1 MLLILLSRNCGII
14 GGDIT
19 SRSYAEREVEHRGV
33 TFPAPDNENSC
44 KNQFIIVHKR
54 IDALQEECTLFNRDV
69 GRRLDDCESA
79 THDLSGKL
87 LGGLSDMNTRF
98 SELTIDDM
106 FVKMLQQ
113 GVESTRSNLEEFKKV
128 YMSFREKAFA
138 PLLGNVDANN
148 LCVNELVKDVTS
160 TRGDV
165 RSLTQ
170 KVQKLNQTLS
180 LLEKGTD
187 SGFSKLGPD
196 VSNPQT
202 KSLGFDD
209 SCLEGVSPGSQ
220 RRGSLGTDRTNASH
234 NITQTIDTLR
244 DSISNLENRVIHV
257 ETQCR
262 QSVAR
267 AENTSDDVCCSAC
280 ARVADGL
287 SMNIRNVN
295 TLYNALLSTGLLTDK
310 VSGDLITNFRDGRQ
324 VVGPLFSTPS
334 EPKGKNGII
343 SFASPINIH
352 PRGNSMGA
360 NKTIGN
366 LRVDETLSETNDMG
380 VNKKVYEEQLKLS
393 PVFNGE
399 DTSKFRPWIKRIK
412 KSVNSGFYNP
422 HRVCHL
428 KAEGAIES
436 FISKHLHED
445 WDSLKAKLRTCF
457 SDLRTTQDCVK
468 AVHGCKQGK

>member
-1 MLLILLSRNCGII
+1 M
-14 GGDIT
+14 
-19 SRSYAEREVEHRGV
+19 Y
-33 TFPAPDNENSC
+33 
-44 KNQFIIVHKR
+44 
-54 IDALQEECTLFNRDV
+54 TL
-69 GRRLDDCESA
+69 
-79 THDLSGKL
+79 
-87 LGGLSDMNTRF
+87 
-98 SELTIDDM
+98 
-106 FVKMLQQ
+106 
-113 GVESTRSNLEEFKKV
+113 
-128 YMSFREKAFA
+128 FREKAFA

-160 TRGDV
+160 TKGDV
-165 RSLTQ
+165 WSLTQ
-170 KVQKLNQTLS
+170 KVHKLSQTLL

-187 SGFSKLGPD
+187 SGFPKSRPD
-196 VSNPQT
+196 VSSPQT

-209 SCLEGVSPGSQ
+209 SCLEGVSPGSW
-220 RRGSLGTDRTNASH
+220 RRGSFGTDRTNVSH
-234 NITQTIDTLR
+234 NITRTVDTLR
-244 DSISNLENRVIHV
+244 DSISNLENHV
-257 ETQCR
+257 THVKTQCR
-262 QSVAR
+262 QSVAW
-267 AENTSDDVCCSAC
+267 AENTSDNVCCSAC

-352 PRGNSMGA
+352 SRGNSMGV

-380 VNKKVYEEQLKLS
+380 VNKKVYEEQLKLI

-399 DTSKFRPWIKRIK
+399 DTSKFQPCIKCIK
-412 KSVNSGFYNP
+412 KSVNSRFYNP

-428 KAEGAIES
+428 KAEGAVKS
-436 FISKHLHED
+436 FISKHLHKD
-445 WDSLKAKLRTCF
+445 WDSLKVKLRTRF

-468 AVHGCKQGK
+468 AVCGCKQGK